1 MIKKIFKVINT
12 TMMRLLTSL
21 RRFPEPLALAFCVV
35 VILIINN
42 HSITSYDARTKLAMT
57 LALGIPLALCL
68 RALGERKVFTNRTT
82 VIGVYVAAIAV
93 LFLYHQFLLPNL
105 EMVAVSR
112 FLAINLTLYLF
123 FLAIPYLGQKDGFEY
138 YVIKLF
144 ADFAGTFVYASVLYL
159 GIVAIM
165 ATLDLLFAVTISSK
179 LYLDLWL
186 IVAGIFAP
194 AYFLAGIPKPE
205 EKGQYEVYNKFLQIL
220 LLYIVLPLLTAYS
233 AILYAYFIKIIVTQ
247 TWPEGIVSHL
257 VLWYSLFSTV
267 VIFFIYS
274 LKEENSWANIFIKYY
289 PKLILPL
296 LLMMFI
302 SMGIRINAYGVT
314 ENRYFVIVGGLWVT
328 GSMFYF
334 AVKKNTAN
342 IRIVLAAGLVAL
354 LAVFGPWSA
363 YTLSK
368 FSQNKQ
374 LEKILAKNDM
384 LVDGTIIPAKKIS
397 AEEQGRIN
405 SILRYFAERHSLADV
420 KVLPADFSFEKM
432 EEVFGFKATNGLL
445 DYAFFHHYTEA
456 GQAILEIKGY
466 DYLLSSNH
474 RMHNGIYVSDAFHFI
489 YDDDHVLQIIRDGQK
504 LYEKDLAQVALAI
517 HAENLGQD
525 KLEKEKMLFADE
537 NEHVAIKLYLHSFS
551 GRDLAA
557 GESQIEWIEFSLLL
571 KLK

>member
-1 MIKKIFKVINT
+1 
-12 TMMRLLTSL
+12 MRLLTSL

-267 VIFFIYS
+267 VIFFIYP

-384 LVDGTIIPAKKIS
+384 LVDGTVVASHKV
-397 AEEQGRIN
+397 
-405 SILRYFAERHSLADV
+405 SLADQDRIGSILQYFASRHNLAEV
-420 KVLPADFSFEKM
+420 WVLPADFDFEKM
-432 EEVFGFKATNGLL
+432 EETFGFKLTN
-445 DYAFFHHYTEA
+445 DYLHAVYFHHYTRD
-456 GQAILEIKGY
+456 GQPVLDVKGY
-466 DYLLSSNH
+466 DFYLSSNY
-474 RMHNGIYVSDAFHFI
+474 R
-489 YDDDHVLQIIRDGQK
+489 LQEGKIDFAPFRFVYGDNHIIQITRDGQK
-504 LYEKDLAQVALAI
+504 IYEKDLAQVALAI
-517 HAENLGQD
+517 HAANMGQD
-525 KLEKEKMLFADE
+525 MLDNEKMVFVDE
-537 NEHVAIKLYLHSFS
+537 NEHVVIKLYFHNFS
-551 GRDLAA
+551 GRDLSAV
-557 GESQIEWIEFSLLL
+557 ESRIEWMEFSLLL
-571 KLK
+571 KVK